1 MILRFILTIYWTV
14 GWCYRLATRKYPK
27 IPYVE
32 KNITINGTVIGTVRD
47 PKTAQCDRVRGRVL
61 LVNPGPN
68 GADAE
73 IGQARGFLDK
83 VTIVEDIWFNDTTC
97 EEKF

>member
-1 MILRFILTIYWTV
+1 MIVRFILTIYWTV

-47 PKTAQCDRVRGRVL
+47 P
-61 LVNPGPN
+61 
-68 GADAE
+68 
-73 IGQARGFLDK
+73 
-83 VTIVEDIWFNDTTC
+83 
-97 EEKF
+97 

>member
-1 MILRFILTIYWTV
+1 MLSSFCAAVTFIAISKSYVRGKIILIVRFILTIYWTV

-47 PKTAQCDRVRGRVL
+47 P
-61 LVNPGPN
+61 
-68 GADAE
+68 
-73 IGQARGFLDK
+73 
-83 VTIVEDIWFNDTTC
+83 
-97 EEKF
+97 